1 MAPAFVTPLKQWI
14 EMLASMDVHV
24 RIMRQNR
31 TRLTQFP
38 DTRFLTWFSPCIW
51 GEADGYTGIRKF
63 LHGTALGRGIVNT
76 FWGIL
81 GSDVLTLMDFDSHP
95 ETAKLKPRTLPMF
108 TGDSF
113 SIMNYDTDFLELVRS
128 GKVQIHEADFER
140 LSPGKVHLSDGTSF
154 EADAM
159 LAGTGW
165 KHSPPMKFLPEGIE
179 IELGLPHEASE
190 KAPPEDLGNQQDLL
204 RRADAEITQ
213 RFPRLEDQHVWNEDY
228 VPVTKIEG
236 IDVDSKD
243 TATKPLTSY
252 MLHNFIVPPS
262 ERFLRPRDIA
272 FVGMVGNFSNT
283 ISAHIQGLW
292 VSAYFLGSLAKDPAH
307 AVGDEAAMQRLR
319 YQTVLMNR
327 WGKFRYPTDWGNKT
341 PSFVFDAVPYLDL
354 LQKDL
359 GVNPH
364 RKGGAVAE
372 IWSPYMA
379 KDYRTI
385 NDEWQKAR
393 GSSKIAV

>member
-1 MAPAFVTPLKQWI
+1 VPQ
-14 EMLASMDVHV
+14 
-24 RIMRQNR
+24 
-31 TRLTQFP
+31 RLTRFP
-38 DTRFLTWFSPCIW
+38 DTRFLTWFSPCVW

-63 LHGTALGRGIVNT
+63 LHGTAVGRAIVNT

-113 SIMNYDTDFLELVRS
+113 SILNYDTDFLELVRS
-128 GKVQIHEADFER
+128 GKVQIHEADFES
-140 LSPGKVHLSDGTSF
+140 LSLGMVHLSDGTSF

-159 LAGTGW
+159 MAGTGW
-165 KHSPPMKFLPEGIE
+165 KHTPPMKFLPEGIE
-179 IELGLPHEASE
+179 KELGLPHESTE
-190 KAPPEDLGNQQDLL
+190 KAPREDLANQQDLL
-204 RRADAEITQ
+204 RRADTEITT
-213 RFPRLEDQHVWNEDY
+213 RFPRLKDQHVWNEDY
-228 VPVTKIEG
+228 VPVTKVEG
-236 IDVDSKD
+236 IDIDSKD
-243 TATKPLTSY
+243 SVTKPLTSY

-292 VSAYFLGSLAKDPAH
+292 VSAYFLGSLVNSPAH
-307 AVGDEAAMQRLR
+307 AVGDEAAMQNLR
-319 YQTVLMNR
+319 YQTVLQNR
-327 WGKFRYPTDWGNKT
+327 WGKWRYPTDWGNKT

-359 GVNPH
+359 GVKMH

-385 NDEWQKAR
+385 NDEWEEAR

>member
-1 MAPAFVTPLKQWI
+1 MAPPFVTPLKQWI
-14 EMLASMDVHV
+14 EMLA
-24 RIMRQNR
+24 N
-31 TRLTQFP
+31 
-38 DTRFLTWFSPCIW
+38 TRFLTWFSPCVW

-63 LHGTALGRGIVNT
+63 LHGTAVGRAIVNT

-81 GSDVLTLMDFDSHP
+81 GSDVMTLMDFDSHP

-128 GKVQIHEADFER
+128 GKVKIHVADFES
-140 LSPGKVHLSDGTSF
+140 LSPGMVHLSDGTSF

-159 LAGTGW
+159 MAGTGW
-165 KHSPPMKFLPEGIE
+165 KHAPPMEFLPEGIDK
-179 IELGLPHEASE
+179 ELGLPHEATE
-190 KAPPEDLGNQQDLL
+190 KAPKEDLANQQDLL
-204 RRADAEITQ
+204 RRADTEITT
-213 RFPRLEDQHVWNEDY
+213 RFPRLKDEHIWNENY
-228 VPVTKIEG
+228 VPVTKVEG
-236 IDVDSKD
+236 IDIASEDPA
-243 TATKPLTSY
+243 ATKPLTPY
-252 MLHNFIVPPS
+252 MLHNFIIPAS

-292 VSAYFLGSLAKDPAH
+292 VSAYFLGALANSPAH
-307 AVGDEAAMQRLR
+307 AVGDEAAMERLR
-319 YQTVLMNR
+319 YQTVLQNR
-327 WGKFRYPTDWGNKT
+327 WGKWRYPTDWGNKT

-354 LQKDL
+354 LQRDL
-359 GVNPH
+359 GVKMH

-385 NDEWQKAR
+385 NDEWEKAR
-393 GSSKIAV
+393 GGHKIAV

>member
-1 MAPAFVTPLKQWI
+1 
-14 EMLASMDVHV
+14 
-24 RIMRQNR
+24 MRP
-31 TRLTQFP
+31 T
-38 DTRFLTWFSPCIW
+38 DTRFLTWFSPCVW

-63 LHGTALGRGIVNT
+63 LHGTAIGRAIVNT

-113 SIMNYDTDFLELVRS
+113 SILNYDTDFLELVRS

-140 LSPGKVHLSDGTSF
+140 LSPGTVHLSDGTSF

-159 LAGTGW
+159 MAGTGW

-179 IELGLPHEASE
+179 KELGLPHESTE
-190 KAPPEDLGNQQDLL
+190 KAPREDLANQQDLL
-204 RRADAEITQ
+204 RRADTEITT
-213 RFPRLEDQHVWNEDY
+213 RFPRLKDEHVWNEDY
-228 VPVTKIEG
+228 VPVTKVDG
-236 IDVDSKD
+236 IDIDSKD
-243 TATKPLTSY
+243 SATTKPLTSY

-283 ISAHIQGLW
+283 ITAHIQGLW
-292 VSAYFLGSLAKDPAH
+292 VSAYFLGSLKNSPAH
-307 AVGDEAAMQRLR
+307 AVGDEAAMDKLR
-319 YQTVLMNR
+319 YQTVLQNR
-327 WGKFRYPTDWGNKT
+327 WGRWRYPTDWGNKT

-359 GVNPH
+359 GVKMH

-385 NDEWQKAR
+385 NDEWGKAS
-393 GSSKIAV
+393 GSHKIAV